1 MEIGQITSFGKLL
14 VTGLRAVANKLG
26 IHISMSAPC
35 SMEGTVGRPI
45 KTQDGKMLYPVF
57 IDLSDASRR
66 ITIQDVKASGELY
79 QAIGDGTAPNSF
91 RLGRSYGSKQIE
103 CGETLSPGDYGKWF
117 RFFIDGT
124 NSNTVRVIFGFGWFS
139 SMTYTGQ
146 IPYEPKKNTF

>member
-1 MEIGQITSFGKLL
+1 MEIGQFASFGKLL
-14 VTGLRAVANKLG
+14 TTGLRTVADKIG

-35 SMEGTVGRPI
+35 ALDGTVGRPI

-66 ITIQDVKASGELY
+66 ITIHDIKASGDLY
-79 QAIGDGTAPNSF
+79 QAIGERTDPNTF
-91 RLGRSYGSKQIE
+91 RLGRPYGGKQIE
-103 CGETLSPGDYGKWF
+103 CGETLSPRDYGKWF

-124 NSNTVRVIFGFGWFS
+124 NSNSIKVTLSFGWFS

-146 IPYEPKKNTF
+146 LPC